1 VLNNELFLV
10 LFIWNAFY
18 TVGELEGRADFLE
31 EDFSG
36 RLIKNSWRE
45 LDQRLTVEE

>member
-1 VLNNELFLV
+1 MCFTLV
-10 LFIWNAFY
+10 G
-18 TVGELEGRADFLE
+18 VSVELEGRADFLE

-45 LDQRLTVEE
+45 LDQRLTVEERFKVSCA